1 MTDEKKSD
9 TTPKDELFEAI
20 DHFKAAASKLFD
32 RAASSETMKSVSQ
45 SAKKAGVKAKE
56 TAEKIDK
63 SSAVKKL
70 EEMGDKLDPAFSAA
84 SKEAERVITKLGAT
98 AEPIAHQLSEE
109 LGKLTKRIG
118 DALGSAAEGA
128 KKSAKKADEEE

>member
-1 MTDEKKSD
+1 MTDEKKKPD
-9 TTPKDELFEAI
+9 TTPKEELFEAI

-32 RAASSETMKSVSQ
+32 RAASSETMKSVSA
-45 SAKKAGVKAKE
+45 SAKKAGSKAKE

-70 EEMGDKLDPAFSAA
+70 EEMGDKLDPAFTAA
-84 SKEAERVITKLGAT
+84 TKEAERVITKLGAT
-98 AEPIAHQLSEE
+98 AEPIASQLGEE

-118 DALGSAAEGA
+118 DALGNATQQA
-128 KKSAKKADEEE
+128 KKKARDEEE